1 MNKKI
6 LMITSLVLVIVVVI
20 YVASSSQNS
29 PDSSSSTSAVQNTQ
43 IKSGIQYITI
53 TAKGGYTPRVTV
65 AKAGIPTKIIMK
77 TEGTFDCSSA
87 LYIRSL
93 GFQKILAQT
102 AEEVIDAGTPDAGTE
117 IQGVCSMGMYSFQ
130 ITFS

>member
-6 LMITSLVLVIVVVI
+6 LMITSLVLIMVVVI
-20 YVASSSQNS
+20 YVANGSETPSGSSS
-29 PDSSSSTSAVQNTQ
+29 PTSALQNTQ

-53 TAKGGYTPRVTV
+53 MAKGGYTPRVTV
-65 AKAGIPTKIIMK
+65 AKAGIPTRIIMK
-77 TEGTFDCSSA
+77 TEGTYDCSSA

-117 IQGVCSMGMYSFQ
+117 IQGVCSMGDV
-130 ITFS
+130 